1 MHWAC
6 LLLPQLA
13 LDSVLRLQP
22 DPQRPLVLLQGPAQ
36 RRVLRAVSPSA
47 RAAGLRPGM
56 LLSAAQVLVQDLH
69 LHDYDPTAEQHTRQL
84 LASWAY
90 AYSSQVSLDFPH
102 ALVMEIGASRALF
115 GDWLTIEQRLR
126 NELHE
131 LGFRHRLVAAP
142 TAHAARVLANVHDGL
157 GIDAQQLPAAL
168 AQLPLPRCGLPSE
181 AVTVLGR
188 SGLRTLGAVLEL
200 PRDSLARRFSPEVLQ
215 QLDALRGLPTA
226 PLRYYQ
232 PPDRFDARIEFEYEI
247 ESSQALLFPLRRLLL
262 DLAAFLCSR
271 DGGVQ
276 RFDLHFEHDLL
287 PASVLTIGLLAPERD
302 PALLFEIAR
311 NRMEAFAL
319 PAGSRA
325 LRLQAEQLPPFV
337 PAARDLFDTRPAQ
350 AMPWNQLRERL
361 RARLGDDAVQPL
373 AVQADHRPERA
384 NGTQPAAKP
393 PSYWPLRPGW
403 LLDTPQPLR
412 DPRLRIIAGPERIE
426 SGWWD
431 QADARRDY
439 YVVETAH
446 GQRGWAFR
454 TRNDP
459 HAPWMLHGWFG

>member
-1 MHWAC
+1 M
-6 LLLPQLA
+6 
-13 LDSVLRLQP
+13 
-22 DPQRPLVLLQGPAQ
+22 
-36 RRVLRAVSPSA
+36 
-47 RAAGLRPGM
+47 
-56 LLSAAQVLVQDLH
+56 
-69 LHDYDPTAEQHTRQL
+69 
-84 LASWAY
+84 
-90 AYSSQVSLDFPH
+90 
-102 ALVMEIGASRALF
+102 
-115 GDWLTIEQRLR
+115 
-126 NELHE
+126 
-131 LGFRHRLVAAP
+131 
-142 TAHAARVLANVHDGL
+142 
-157 GIDAQQLPAAL
+157 
-168 AQLPLPRCGLPSE
+168 
-181 AVTVLGR
+181 
-188 SGLRTLGAVLEL
+188 
-200 PRDSLARRFSPEVLQ
+200 
-215 QLDALRGLPTA
+215 RGLPTA

-350 AMPWNQLRERL
+350 AMPWSQLRERL

-384 NGTQPAAKP
+384 SGIQPPTKP
-393 PSYWPLRPGW
+393 PAYWPLRPGW